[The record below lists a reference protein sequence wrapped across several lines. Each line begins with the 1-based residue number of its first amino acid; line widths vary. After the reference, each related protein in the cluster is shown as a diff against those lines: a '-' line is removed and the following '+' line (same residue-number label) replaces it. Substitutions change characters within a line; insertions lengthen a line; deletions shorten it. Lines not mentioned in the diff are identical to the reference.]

1 MSHTNTI
8 SINTEL
14 EHIEMA
20 KARYEELVRSISA
33 DLVSAVTPSSKLAL
47 TLLLDHATAGVSMA
61 RNGKSQILS
70 SMASMGSH

>member
-20 KARYEELVRSISA
+20 KVRYEELVRSISA
-33 DLVSAVTPSSKLAL
+33 DLVSAVTPSSRLAL
-47 TLLLDHATAGVSMA
+47 TLLRDHAQAGLTMA
-61 RNGKSQILS
+61 TNGKHHILS
-70 SMASMGSH
+70 SIASMGSH